1 MLYNSLTTTRE
12 QIVSLHVSDP
22 AVMVWI
28 VKSYEFYINE
38 SNETIAKNIINM
50 ENKDFCYIK
59 QEVKSLGR
67 VKVAQFPTAVK
78 CLMNFLYS
86 FIGL

>member
-1 MLYNSLTTTRE
+1 MNFNE
-12 QIVSLHVSDP
+12 HV
-22 AVMVWI
+22 
-28 VKSYEFYINE
+28 YINE
-38 SNETIAKNIINM
+38 SNETIAKNIVNM

-59 QEVKSLGR
+59 QEVENLGG

>member
-1 MLYNSLTTTRE
+1 MNFSEHIYNWFTNETIAKNIVNMENKDFCEHIYNSFT
-12 QIVSLHVSDP
+12 
-22 AVMVWI
+22 
-28 VKSYEFYINE
+28 
-38 SNETIAKNIINM
+38 NETIAKNIINM

-59 QEVKSLGR
+59 QEVKNLGR